1 MWMYKEWRK
10 YLADDHRLDGKTTT
24 LSERLYLL
32 CGQFFCKKHSRA
44 FIQKGRLVKGISN
57 TIPQLQVFELIICQP
72 KGSPKFS
79 K

>member
-1 MWMYKEWRK
+1 MITGWIARQQTYQKGRIC
-10 YLADDHRLDGKTTT
+10 R
-24 LSERLYLL
+24 
-32 CGQFFCKKHSRA
+32 CGQFLGKKHSRA